1 MNGYRTKLFSA
12 AAVAA
17 GLMAAGC
24 HSWGENHSHGDPCW
38 PDRYANETRAAVVA
52 SFQPQVEN
60 GHILDQ
66 TVWNLHFE
74 YGSDKLTGGGMDKLD
89 QLSRRRPQPDTK
101 LFLQTARDIS
111 FDAAKPNDYADKRV
125 ELDSKRVAAV
135 QRYLKTTL
143 TGRETAFD
151 IQIHDPVY
159 PGIPVNPGVEP
170 RVYVPTPQERARGSN
185 VPSIPVTGVGGGGA
199 TGGAAGPGGPPPSGG
214 SSSTPPKM

>member
-1 MNGYRTKLFSA
+1 MLSA

-74 YGSDKLTGGGMDKLD
+74 YGSDKLNGGGHGQTRPADAVAAR
-89 QLSRRRPQPDTK
+89 SRTRSCSCKPPATSRY
-101 LFLQTARDIS
+101 
-111 FDAAKPNDYADKRV
+111 DAEKPNDYADKRV
-125 ELDSKRVAAV
+125 ELDTKRVAAV
-135 QRYLKTTL
+135 QKYLKTTL

-151 IQIHDPVY
+151 IQIHDPVV
-159 PGIPVNPGVEP
+159 PGHSTVNPGVEP

-185 VPSIPVTGVGGGGA
+185 VPSIPVTGVGGGG
-199 TGGAAGPGGPPPSGG
+199 GDRRRSRSGR
-214 SSSTPPKM
+214 STAFWRQQFDTAKDVI